1 MKHNALEKS
10 VIGKLMI
17 LIGLFVAAPLVIL
30 PWYPQEI
37 KFFWEFMIPGG
48 GSVLLGVLLCIV
60 KSKPGPQSVGWK
72 SSMGRSS
79 LTVLF
84 AWSWAVI
91 VGAIPFVLGN
101 QLTVVQALFEAVSG
115 WTTTGLSA
123 IDVTK
128 TTPIYLFHRS
138 FMQYCGGLGFIMVM
152 ILFISNK
159 HAMNLYSAEGH
170 PDKIMPNIK
179 KTAQAIFIIYN
190 VCLVLGSVAYRIA
203 GMTWFDSICHC
214 MCSLSTGGFSTKL
227 RSIGEYNSLPIEIIT
242 IVLMLIGTTNFAA
255 LILLATGKFKAF
267 FRVSEVRFM
276 FLVLLILIPPTAF
289 SLAHGLNVSLGEGF
303 RKASF
308 DIVSA
313 MSTSGY
319 STMSY
324 AQWPQFAIGVLI
336 IAMIMGGGIGSTA
349 GGIKLSRVYIMFRL
363 VGLHIQK
370 RLNPSRSVRAPH
382 YWRAN
387 IKEPID
393 EELSE
398 DTTAFFM
405 SYLILLV
412 IGTFALSVAA
422 DCTLTEALF
431 DMSSSLSTVGLSIGI
446 TGPTT
451 GNAALIIE
459 MIGMF
464 LGRLEIFIVLIGI
477 TFGFGMLK
485 SRIRQCFSRITN
497 CLRAHK

>member
-1 MKHNALEKS
+1 MKHNAMEKS

-17 LIGLFVAAPLVIL
+17 LIGLFVAAPLIIL
-30 PWYPQEI
+30 PWYPQESAYV
-37 KFFWEFMIPGG
+37 WEFLIPGG
-48 GSVLLGVLLCIV
+48 GSLLLGVLICLM
-60 KSKPGPQSVGWK
+60 KARHPGPSSVGWR
-72 SSMGRSS
+72 SSVGRSS

-84 AWSWAVI
+84 AWSWGVLI
-91 VGAIPFVLGN
+91 GALPFILGHK
-101 QLTVVQALFEAVSG
+101 LTVVQALFEAVSG

-123 IDVTK
+123 IDVSRTS
-128 TTPIYLFHRS
+128 PIYLFHRS

-190 VCLVLGSVAYRIA
+190 VCLVLGSIAYRIA

-227 RSIGEYNSLPIEIIT
+227 RSIGEYDSLAIEIIT

-255 LILLATGKFKAF
+255 LILLATGKFRAF
-267 FRVSEVRFM
+267 FRVSEVKFM
-276 FLVLLILIPPTAF
+276 FLVLLVLVPPTAVSLSHGLDI
-289 SLAHGLNVSLGEGF
+289 SLAEGF

-308 DIVSA
+308 DVVSA

-324 AQWPQFAIGVLI
+324 AEWPQFAIGALI
-336 IAMIMGGGIGSTA
+336 IAMVIGGGIGSTA
-349 GGIKLSRVYIMFRL
+349 GGVKLSRVYILFRM
-363 VGLHIQK
+363 VGLQIQK
-370 RLNPSRSVRAPH
+370 KLNPSRSVRSPY

-387 IKEPID
+387 AKEPID
-393 EELSE
+393 EALQS
-398 DTTAFFM
+398 DTTGFFLT
-405 SYLILLV
+405 YLILL
-412 IGTFALSVAA
+412 IAGTFALSLAA
-422 DCTLTEALF
+422 DCTLTEAMF

-464 LGRLEIFIVLIGI
+464 LGRLEIFIVLIGM
-477 TFGFGMLK
+477 TFGFNILK
-485 SRIRQCFSRITN
+485 SKLKN
-497 CLRAHK
+497 K